1 MKCTSWPVDFP
12 CLEPVAGRLTNAS
25 LKHANKSGPPAW
37 GPLARQSSASWPR
50 LTSSHWCADCCA
62 HSAVVLA
69 CRSRERGEKLQAELQ
84 AEATRLGNPD
94 PRIEARH
101 WPFRLLL

>member
-1 MKCTSWPVDFP
+1 MKFTSWPVNLP
-12 CLEPVAGRLTNAS
+12 YREPVAGRLNTGS
-25 LKHANKSGPPAW
+25 LKHANNSGPLALV
-37 GPLARQSSASWPR
+37 LARQSAASWPR
-50 LTSSHWCADCCA
+50 LTSSHWCADGCA

-69 CRSRERGEKLQAELQ
+69 CRSRERGEQLQAELQ

-101 WPFRLLL
+101 WPFGSLL